1 MMIYNRS
8 LSVFAIMMIAPTI
21 PLFGSI
27 ISNHFSDQLID
38 SRIQSLLTR
47 GEIISAAISSDAKY
61 YADDIMLNSE
71 QLSSTL
77 QNQRS
82 ETQPVKNYSAEFSMN
97 PERIRPLLRRLINA
111 GQPIAR
117 IYDKDGYILVDSRSP
132 GGPSNILKYDQPDIP
147 SKSINSD
154 TVEQTTHII
163 SAWIHNL
170 HRHSYA
176 MYRDIA
182 DKNGKIYPEVDYA
195 LQGHSCAIVRVDE
208 VGRTVISVAL
218 PIKRQRYVRGAL
230 LLSQISDDIDALEG
244 DWDKNSIIYYL
255 ISIMLCGFATPI
267 ILKLNI

>member
-1 MMIYNRS
+1 MMINNRS
-8 LSVFAIMMIAPTI
+8 LSVFAIMLIAPTI
-21 PLFGSI
+21 TLIGSLLN
-27 ISNHFSDQLID
+27 NHFSVVLID
-38 SRIQSLLTR
+38 SRIQSLFTR

-61 YADDIMLNSE
+61 HANEIMLNPE

-77 QNQRS
+77 QNQKT

-97 PERIRPLLRRLINA
+97 PERIRPLLRRLINE

-132 GGPSNILKYDQPDIP
+132 GGLSNILKYDQPDIQ

-154 TVEQTTHII
+154 NVLQTTNII
-163 SAWIHNL
+163 SAWIPSL
-170 HRHSYA
+170 HRHPYA
-176 MYRDIA
+176 KYRDIA

-195 LQGHSCAIVRVDE
+195 LQGHSSAIVRVDE

-230 LLSQISDDIDALEG
+230 LLSQISDDIDSLERG
-244 DWDKNSIIYYL
+244 WDINSIVYYF
-255 ISIMLCGFATPI
+255 IAIMLSVIATPI
-267 ILKLNI
+267 ILKLKI